1 MTESQ
6 LIKLKNRLLNV
17 QTQLQGG
24 TLVLGGSTTE
34 QNIKA
39 RLETAIKKVKECYE
53 LTDGI
58 ETHEPTKA
66 ENQRAKKRKEG
77 KYSDLVAHTVIIH
90 REGTPTY
97 NIQCCNYGE
106 YRDRNNKVIER
117 TCTVGMDMC
126 YCSKNCAYA
135 TNNVCSLKG

>member
-1 MTESQ
+1 MADIYLVIKIPEQIKQAFDKAESND
-6 LIKLKNRLLNV
+6 LK
-17 QTQLQGG
+17 GG
-24 TLVLGGSTTE
+24 
-34 QNIKA
+34 
-39 RLETAIKKVKECYE
+39 YYD

-66 ENQRAKKRKEG
+66 ENQRAKKRKEDR
-77 KYSDLVAHTVIIH
+77 YTDLTPHTVIIH

-97 NIQCCNYGE
+97 NIQCHNYGE

-126 YCSKNCAYA
+126 YCSKKCAYA

>member
-1 MTESQ
+1 MTENQ
-6 LIKLKNRLLNV
+6 LIKLKNRLLNI

-24 TLVLGGSTTE
+24 TLVLGRSTTE
-34 QNIKA
+34 QDIRA
-39 RLETAIKKVKECYE
+39 RLETAIKKVKECYD

-77 KYSDLVAHTVIIH
+77 KYTDLVPHEVIIQRH
-90 REGTPTY
+90 EEPTY
-97 NIQCCNYGE
+97 NLRCRNYGE
-106 YRDRNNKVIER
+106 VRYQNGKVER
-117 TCTVGMDMC
+117 TCVVGMDMC